1 MPSKRLSFLIAVCL
15 SAGCRSDPAQPDGAA
30 SPAAQPAAA
39 QPARDDACT
48 LVWIRTGPRDG
59 TLPQDERS
67 AAFAGHFANMERLAG
82 ERKLLLAGPFG
93 DVRHAA
99 DLRGIFLLATA
110 DPDLARE
117 WAASDPTT
125 QAGVFVLEQE
135 PLTTAMPLSAMLEA
149 ELARAAARRA
159 AGETPRPGEGARGWA
174 LLVAEHGDLARRELT
189 PLVSPEGG
197 VVLLGELEGG
207 RALAVLDAA
216 NAAEARERFAPELA
230 ALGAHTL
237 DDWFAT
243 DLLATLVR

>member
-1 MPSKRLSFLIAVCL
+1 MSTRRPWLPLLLVSLAACGSTPSPTVVETAP
-15 SAGCRSDPAQPDGAA
+15 SAPPTAPPPAQ
-30 SPAAQPAAA
+30 SPAY
-39 QPARDDACT
+39 T

-59 TLPQDERS
+59 QLPQEERA
-67 AAFAGHFANMERLAG
+67 AAFAGHFSNMERLAE

-93 DVRHAA
+93 AVRHAA
-99 DLRGIFLLATA
+99 DLRGIFVLATA
-110 DPDLARE
+110 EAELARA

-159 AGETPRPGEGARGWA
+159 AGETPKPGEGARGWA
-174 LLVAEHGDLARRELT
+174 LLVAEHGDLARRELA
-189 PLVSPEGG
+189 PLVSHDGG
-197 VVLLGELEGG
+197 VFLLGELGGG

-216 NAAEARERFAPELA
+216 NAAEARERFGPELSA
-230 ALGAHTL
+230 IGAHTL

-243 DLLATLVR
+243 DLIATLAR